1 MTITTLAWLT
11 AASLCASNDTSP
23 DLAVKVL
30 SFNVRYGTA
39 NDGPHAWPHRRELV
53 CSVIRK
59 SQADFCGVQEALR
72 FQLDAIREALPEFA
86 EHGVGRDD
94 GATRGEYSSILYR
107 RDRWRLLAGET
118 LWLSDTPHQA
128 GSKSWG
134 NRLPRIVTWGRFADR
149 RSGQVICVFNVH
161 LDHESEASRTKSAS
175 FLAELV
181 ARESQG
187 APVVL
192 TGDFNAGEKSAT
204 IERLTQPRAG
214 EVTLVDTF
222 RLKHPAA
229 KQVGTFHG
237 FRGGSAGDK
246 IDYVFATSNARVISA
261 EILPDRQGPLFP
273 SDHYPVAAELVFAD
287 VALPVD
293 GKHMP

>member
-1 MTITTLAWLT
+1 MTTLAWLT
-11 AASLCASNDTSP
+11 AASLCASNDMPP

-39 NDGPHAWPHRRELV
+39 NDGQHAWPHRRELV

-72 FQLDAIREALPEFA
+72 FQLDVIREALPEYA

-118 LWLSDTPHQA
+118 LWLSDTPREA

-149 RSGQVICVFNVH
+149 RTGQVVCVFNVH
-161 LDHESEASRTKSAS
+161 LDHESEVSRTKSAG

-192 TGDFNAGEKSAT
+192 TGDFNAGENSAA
-204 IERLTQPRAG
+204 IQRLKQPRAG

-222 RLKHPAA
+222 RVSHPEAM
-229 KQVGTFHG
+229 QVGTFHG
-237 FRGGSAGDK
+237 FRGGSAGEK
-246 IDYVFATSNARVISA
+246 IDYVFATGNARVISA
-261 EILPDRQGPLFP
+261 EILHDREGPLFP
-273 SDHYPVAAELVFAD
+273 SDHYPVSADLMFPDAAPPA
-287 VALPVD
+287 A
-293 GKHMP
+293 GKSVP